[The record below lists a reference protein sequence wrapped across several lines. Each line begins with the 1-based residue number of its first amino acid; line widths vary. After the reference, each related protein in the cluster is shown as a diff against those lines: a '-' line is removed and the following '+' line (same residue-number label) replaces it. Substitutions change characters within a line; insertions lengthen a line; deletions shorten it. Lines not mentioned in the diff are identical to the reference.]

1 MLVPRDGYAP
11 GARSL
16 EERYVN
22 GSLPS
27 ASLPSA
33 YDDEDTFDPYPQ
45 AEMAR

>member
-27 ASLPSA
+27 A